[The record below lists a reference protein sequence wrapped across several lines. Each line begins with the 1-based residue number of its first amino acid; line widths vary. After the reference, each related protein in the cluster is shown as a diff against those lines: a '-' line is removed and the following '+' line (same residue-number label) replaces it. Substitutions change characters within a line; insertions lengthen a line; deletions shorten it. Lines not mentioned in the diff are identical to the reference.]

1 MRAILAVFFL
11 LAGCSTFNS
20 RDVERAHRPTFPH
33 HSRTPAAA
41 QPDENV
47 HIVQLFCPDGNFY
60 FKAETAVSDY
70 PGNPNCLTMVEE
82 DMNSPVPIR
91 LNYFTRAPSGNFAD
105 VVLEK
110 ALNYNDRSYRDM
122 PMKETRDYLVR
133 SGQCGNQAIFLVA
146 SAANGFQQLS
156 SAAQNICRFEPEF
169 KISSHLPLAGV
180 YPRVFGESLQSF
192 VIKLT
197 SK

>member
-1 MRAILAVFFL
+1 M
-11 LAGCSTFNS
+11 LAGCSTFHPRNADIS
-20 RDVERAHRPTFPH
+20 NRPTLPH

-41 QPDENV
+41 HPDENV

-60 FKAETAVSDY
+60 FKAETAVTDY
-70 PGNPNCLTMVEE
+70 PGNPNCIATVEE

-91 LNYFTRAPSGNFAD
+91 LNYFTKAPSGNFAD

-110 ALNYNDRSYRDM
+110 ALNYDDRSYKDM
-122 PMKETRDYLVR
+122 AMKETRDYVVR
-133 SGQCGNQAIFLVA
+133 GGQCGNQKIFLVA
-146 SAANGFQQLS
+146 SAAKGFQSLS
-156 SAAQNICRFEPEF
+156 DSAQNFCRFEPEF
-169 KISSHLPLAGV
+169 KISSDLPLAGV

>member
-1 MRAILAVFFL
+1 MRAILAVFIL
-11 LAGCSTFNS
+11 LTACSTFNS
-20 RDVERAHRPTFPH
+20 RNAGQPHWPTLPH
-33 HSRTPAAA
+33 PGRTPAAVQA
-41 QPDENV
+41 DENV

-60 FKAETAVSDY
+60 FKAETVVSDY
-70 PGNPNCLTMVEE
+70 PGNPNCSEILEE

-91 LNYFTRAPSGNFAD
+91 LNYFMRAPSGNFAD

-110 ALNYNDRSYRDM
+110 ALSYDDRSYRDM
-122 PMKETRDYLVR
+122 PMKEVRDYLVR
-133 SGQCGNQAIFLVA
+133 SGQCGNQALFLVA
-146 SAANGFQQLS
+146 PAAKGFPS
-156 SAAQNICRFEPEF
+156 SPGVAQNFCKFEPEF
-169 KISSHLPLAGV
+169 RVSSNLPLAGV